1 MHGVRPRLVATTMP
15 LALLGLLL
23 GLLAGCAEPTLLDED
38 EDADAAPAAPAE
50 AVPDP
55 DREALVEQ
63 LAELVASTTAAR
75 DLLLE
80 AATAD
85 DLATARQRGDAA
97 VDQLL
102 AAGGPDLP
110 AVPLLPAETPDRG
123 ASPLQRDV
131 LTATL
136 TAAREAGGTLGD
148 RVTAVLRDP
157 VAGDLGAWSR
167 DAAGVVAQVRAVA
180 DPTTPLEALDAA
192 VLELNGDAL
201 RALAWALL
209 TADAPDADLARAYAE
224 RGAVHLDLI
233 LEAVERE
240 IGPAVEVGEDAD
252 DLGTSDA
259 DADADPDQDEDAEA
273 DA

>member
-1 MHGVRPRLVATTMP
+1 MMRRRTADQRPAITAGST
-15 LALLGLLL
+15 LALAGLLL
-23 GLLAGCAEPTLLDED
+23 GLLAGCAEPALLDE
-38 EDADAAPAAPAE
+38 EEAPTAVPEE

-55 DREALVEQ
+55 DRDALVAQ
-63 LAELVASTTAAR
+63 LAELVGSVTAAR
-75 DLLLE
+75 DHLLA

-85 DLATARQRGDAA
+85 ELTAARRHGDAA
-97 VDQLL
+97 VAQLL
-102 AAGGPDLP
+102 ADGHRSSSP
-110 AVPLLPAETPDRG
+110 APLLPADTPDRG
-123 ASPLQRDV
+123 ASPTQPDV
-131 LTATL
+131 LTSAL
-136 TAAREAGGTLGD
+136 TAAREAGGTLGE

-180 DPTTPLEALDAA
+180 DPATPLETLDAE

-209 TADAPDADLARAYAE
+209 TADASDPDLARAYAE

-240 IGPAVEVGEDAD
+240 IGPTPDLPGDPGD
-252 DLGTSDA
+252 DPGTG
-259 DADADPDQDEDAEA
+259 DAETGEA
-273 DA
+273 DT